1 VGSRSATPATQRTRR
16 TPARP
21 SSGDRGGVLH
31 HCRPRRQHWAKR
43 SSVMSDLAE
52 IAADR
57 VRVTD
62 EEKARGLWGRLR
74 GVEARTTVRVEHT
87 QVADHR
93 FQARGVAGRG
103 DDGVRLQPARA
114 ADHLTAFENRDPKH
128 DLDAPRL
135 ELGQETDIDEGD
147 VSIDHASG
155 YSAAADASAIPQEA
169 S

>member
-1 VGSRSATPATQRTRR
+1 MGSRAATPATERTRR

-62 EEKARGLWGRLR
+62 EEKARGMWGRLR
-74 GVEARTTVRVEHT
+74 GVEALTTARVEHN

-93 FQARGVAGRG
+93 CLARV
-103 DDGVRLQPARA
+103 L
-114 ADHLTAFENRDPKH
+114 AD
-128 DLDAPRL
+128 
-135 ELGQETDIDEGD
+135 
-147 VSIDHASG
+147 
-155 YSAAADASAIPQEA
+155 
-169 S
+169 